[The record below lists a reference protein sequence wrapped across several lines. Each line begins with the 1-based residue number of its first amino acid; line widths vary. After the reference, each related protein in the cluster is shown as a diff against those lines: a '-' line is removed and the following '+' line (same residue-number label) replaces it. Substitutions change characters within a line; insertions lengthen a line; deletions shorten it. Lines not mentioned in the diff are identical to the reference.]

1 MKQPFVFIGIAAFGL
16 ALAQSAFPQ
25 TPAADGKAKV
35 IAVYT
40 LEPTN
45 LTAMGYSSD
54 ALTASQKNGL
64 KRTDLPAIGSG
75 LVWLG
80 GTQFMGIT
88 DRGPNEDH
96 TDKDGKAD
104 GKTFPLPS
112 FAPTMVRFTLE
123 GNAIKPLEYIAITA
137 TNGKPITGLSN
148 EVKDDAGFVSAD
160 SRDALPFDPNGL
172 DTEALQ
178 RLPDGRWIVAEEYS
192 PSIAVLSAKG
202 QVLMRYTPQGKRLS
216 GAGYP
221 MQDIL
226 PAVFENRRGNRGFE
240 NLALSGDG
248 KTAWAILQSPMGA
261 TSDKRYDD
269 SRIAR
274 AVRLD
279 ISDPLNAKVTGLYA
293 VPMSAKSDYKDT
305 KRQRDL
311 KYSDAAWLSAEK
323 LLLLERADKL
333 VKLFVVDFALA
344 TNLLERPEGATLT
357 PESVETN
364 LETLGIKTPPRVEVF
379 SSAGLIEDDKLEGLA
394 VLSPGTVAITND
406 NDFGIGDNKTG
417 APSKLWIVQL
427 AQALPFNR

>member
-1 MKQPFVFIGIAAFGL
+1 VKQPVVFFGIAALGL
-16 ALAQSAFPQ
+16 ALAQTAFPR
-25 TPAADGKAKV
+25 TPAADGKAK
-35 IAVYT
+35 IIGLYS
-40 LEPTN
+40 LEPTG
-45 LTAMGYSSD
+45 LTAMGYSAD
-54 ALTASQKNGL
+54 ALAAAQKNGL

-96 TDKDGKAD
+96 LDKDGKVD
-104 GKTFPLPS
+104 GKTFPLPT

-123 GNAIKPLEYIAITA
+123 GNAIKPLEYMPITA
-137 TNGKPITGLSN
+137 TNGKPITGLST
-148 EVKDDAGFVSAD
+148 EAKDDVGFINAD
-160 SRDALPFDPNGL
+160 SRDALGFDPNGL

-178 RLPDGRWIVAEEYS
+178 RLPDGRWMIADEYS

-202 QVLMRYTPQGKRLS
+202 QVLMRYTPEGKRLS

-221 MQDIL
+221 VQDIL

-240 NLALSGDG
+240 NLAVSSDG

-261 TSDKRYDD
+261 TSDKLYDE

-274 AVRLD
+274 AVHLD
-279 ISDPLNAKVTGLYA
+279 ISDPLNAKVTAMYV
-293 VPMSAKSDYKDT
+293 VPMSAKGDYKDT

-311 KYSDAAWLSAEK
+311 KYSDAAWLGAEK

-357 PESVETN
+357 PESVETK
-364 LETLGIKTPPRVEVF
+364 LETLGIKTPSRVEVF
-379 SSAGLIEDDKLEGLA
+379 SSAGLIDDDKLEGIA

-427 AQALPFNR
+427 AQALPR